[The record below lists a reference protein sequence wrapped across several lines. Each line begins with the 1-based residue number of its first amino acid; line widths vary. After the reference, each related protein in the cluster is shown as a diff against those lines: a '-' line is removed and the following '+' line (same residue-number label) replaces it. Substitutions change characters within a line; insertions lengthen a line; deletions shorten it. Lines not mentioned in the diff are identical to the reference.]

1 MSRLLAFLGG
11 HATWVL
17 FVGVFLGL
25 ALPALA
31 TLARPLLAPA
41 VAVLLTATLLR
52 IDGRVMLGYL
62 RRPRLAA
69 LIVAWL
75 LLGAPLRSEEHTS
88 ALQSLMR
95 ISYAVFCLKKKK
107 ESCTYNN

>member
-1 MSRLLAFLGG
+1 MGRLCACLGG
-11 HATWVL
+11 PVTWVL
-17 FVGVFLGL
+17 FVGLFLGL

-62 RRPRLAA
+62 RRLMLAA

-75 LLGAPLRSEEHTS
+75 LLGAPLAT
-88 ALQSLMR
+88 
-95 ISYAVFCLKKKK
+95 AVVRPDAPRLGYECVRMSRTRCLP
-107 ESCTYNN
+107 NH